1 MLKKALLKDSIKE
14 IKNSYKRFISIMI
27 MALLG
32 VGFFAGLRATSPD
45 MIETIDTYFKDQN
58 VYDIQVI
65 STLGLTNEDI
75 EALKNVEGVENVY
88 GTYSQD
94 GLIELEENE
103 IVSKVMC
110 VEDINKPKLV
120 EGSLPQNINECVV
133 EEAFLTGTN
142 KKIGDTI
149 TIEIENQEN
158 SNGDEVEYLKQKELK
173 IVGTVQS
180 PLYISL
186 DRGTSSLG
194 SGEINYFI
202 YVSKENVN
210 IDFYTEI
217 YIKVKDSEKYTTA
230 SSSYEKYIENVKN
243 NIEEIKEERE
253 EARYQSLITQ
263 ANNKIA
269 EAEQEFNTQK
279 QDGESKIIQ
288 AEQELQSARDEIT
301 KGENELSVNEQKA
314 NSEFSQAEKKLESA
328 KAELLRNITE
338 YNNRKQEAE
347 QGFSIAETQKQELE
361 TNLNSI
367 NAGLEEINVNYAQI
381 IEKLNDPNLTEE
393 QKMILEQSKNLLE
406 NQRNQLESNKQSVE
420 AGITEINNQ
429 ITTGRQE
436 LANAEALIESARTEI
451 PKQEANLESE
461 KAKANRELA
470 NARSQ
475 LEQAKTQLQE
485 GEAELEKSKTEFNQK
500 IEEAE
505 AKLIDA
511 REKVNEIENP
521 EWYILDRNEN
531 TGYRSFKQDTES
543 IENLSL
549 VFPIVFFAIA
559 ALVSLTSMTRMVE
572 EQRQELGT
580 LKALGYNKF
589 QISIKYILY
598 SSLACIIGSLIGM
611 NIGFQLLPRLIW
623 EMYSIMYI
631 MPDIIIEFNHAYSSL
646 GLGLIYVCIVGAT
659 IYAILRELVN
669 QPATLLRPKA
679 PKLGKRVL
687 LERITPIWK
696 RLNFSQKVTVRN
708 IFRYKKRFLMTII
721 GIFGCTSLILAGFG
735 LKDSISKIL
744 PYQYEKIFDYNMQV
758 TLKSSLEN
766 EQIQN
771 LITNIKSDDRIT
783 DVIETDMLSGVAKK
797 DNNEKDIQIVIPNN
811 NDEVNKCINLIDNET
826 EENIELNNEGVYI
839 TDKLAEL
846 LNVSE
851 GDTITIETTNDETK
865 EFKVTKTVE
874 NYVSHYVYITKDLYN
889 ENFETDYST
898 NVLLLKDNNLSDE
911 EQQELSR
918 EMLQQNEISTIT
930 STSTVMKSLDDTMNS
945 LNYVVLILIVSAGL
959 LAFVVLYNLSNVNIS
974 ERIRELATIK
984 VLGFYDKEVYKYVS
998 RETMLLTAIGILLGL
1013 AGGYFL
1019 NFYIIGTCE
1028 IEMLRFPKT
1037 IDFISYIYS
1046 IAITLIFTLIVN
1058 VVTYF
1063 ALKKIDMIGSLKS
1076 VE

>member
-45 MIETIDTYFKDQN
+45 MIETIDTYFKGQN

-65 STLGLTNEDI
+65 STLGLTNDDI
-75 EALKNVEGVENVY
+75 DALKNVEGVEIVY
-88 GTYSQD
+88 GTDSQD
-94 GLIELEENE
+94 GLIELEDNE

-110 VEDINKPKLV
+110 VEDINKPKLI
-120 EGSLPQNINECVV
+120 EGNLPQNINECVV

-158 SNGDEVEYLKQKELK
+158 SNGDEVQYLKQKELK

-194 SGEINYFI
+194 SGEVNYFI
-202 YVSKENVN
+202 YISNENIN

-217 YIKVKDSEKYTTA
+217 YVKVKNSEKYKTGTN
-230 SSSYEKYIENVKN
+230 SYEKYVETIKS
-243 NIEEIKEERE
+243 NIEKIKKERE

-263 ANNKIA
+263 ANNKII
-269 EAEQEFNTQK
+269 EAEQEFNKQK
-279 QDGESKIIQ
+279 QDGENQIAQ
-288 AEQELQSARDEIT
+288 AEQKLQTARDEIA
-301 KGENELSVNEQKA
+301 KGENEIISNEKKA
-314 NSEFSQAEKKLESA
+314 NNEFSQAEKKLESA
-328 KAELLRNITE
+328 KAELLKNITE
-338 YNNRKQEAE
+338 FNSKKQEAE
-347 QGFSIAETQKQELE
+347 QGLATAETQKQQLE

-367 NAGLEEINVNYAQI
+367 NAGLEEINVNYNQI
-381 IEKLNDPNLTEE
+381 LAKLKDPNLTEE
-393 QKMILEQSKNLLE
+393 QRTILEQSKNLLE
-406 NQRNQLESNKQSVE
+406 NEKLELENNKNTIQ
-420 AGITEINNQ
+420 AGISQ
-429 ITTGRQE
+429 ITNQTTSAKQE
-436 LANAEALIESARTEI
+436 LANAEALIENAKIEI
-451 PKQEANLESE
+451 PKQEANL
-461 KAKANRELA
+461 K
-470 NARSQ
+470 SQ
-475 LEQAKTQLQE
+475 KTKVFNQIEQAKNQIQNAKVELQQ
-485 GEAELEKSKTEFNQK
+485 GETELEDSKTEFNQK

-505 AKLIDA
+505 TKLIDA
-511 REKVNEIENP
+511 KEKVKEIENP

-623 EMYSIMYI
+623 KMYSIMYI
-631 MPDIIIEFNHAYSSL
+631 MPDISISFNHAYSSL
-646 GLGLIYVCIVGAT
+646 GLSLIYICIVGAT
-659 IYAILRELVN
+659 MYAILRELVH

-687 LERITPIWK
+687 LEKITPIWK
-696 RLNFSQKVTVRN
+696 RLNFSQKVTIRN

-744 PYQYEKIFDYNMQV
+744 PYQYEKIFNYDIQV
-758 TLKSSLEN
+758 TLKSSLN
-766 EQIQN
+766 SEQIQN
-771 LITNIKSDDRIT
+771 IITNIKNNDKIT
-783 DVIETDMLSGVAKK
+783 DIIETYMLSGVAKK
-797 DNNEKDIQIVIPNN
+797 ENNEKDIQIIVPNN
-811 NDEVNKCINLIDNET
+811 NDELNKYINLIDYKT
-826 EENIELNNEGVYI
+826 EENLTLNNNGIYI

-846 LNVSE
+846 LNVKE
-851 GDTITIETTNDETK
+851 GDTISIETTDEETK
-865 EFKVTKTVE
+865 EFKITKIVE
-874 NYVSHYVYITKDLYN
+874 NYVSHYIYISKDLYN
-889 ENFETDYST
+889 ESFKDDYST
-898 NVLLLKDNNLSDE
+898 NVLLLKDKDLNEE
-911 EQQELSR
+911 EQQELSKQ
-918 EMLQQNEISTIT
+918 MLQQKEISTIT
-930 STSTVMKSLDDTMNS
+930 LTSTLMNSLNDTMNS

-998 RETMLLTAIGILLGL
+998 RETMLLTIIGILFGL
-1013 AGGYFL
+1013 VGGYFL

-1028 IEMLRFPKT
+1028 IEMLRFPKV
-1037 IDFISYIYS
+1037 INFISYIYS
-1046 IAITLIFTLIVN
+1046 IAITLIFTIVVN
-1058 VVTYF
+1058 IVTYF
-1063 ALKKIDMIGSLKS
+1063 SLKKIDMISSLKS

>member
-1 MLKKALLKDSIKE
+1 
-14 IKNSYKRFISIMI
+14 
-27 MALLG
+27 
-32 VGFFAGLRATSPD
+32 
-45 MIETIDTYFKDQN
+45 
-58 VYDIQVI
+58 
-65 STLGLTNEDI
+65 
-75 EALKNVEGVENVY
+75 
-88 GTYSQD
+88 
-94 GLIELEENE
+94 
-103 IVSKVMC
+103 
-110 VEDINKPKLV
+110 
-120 EGSLPQNINECVV
+120 
-133 EEAFLTGTN
+133 
-142 KKIGDTI
+142 
-149 TIEIENQEN
+149 
-158 SNGDEVEYLKQKELK
+158 
-173 IVGTVQS
+173 
-180 PLYISL
+180 
-186 DRGTSSLG
+186 
-194 SGEINYFI
+194 
-202 YVSKENVN
+202 
-210 IDFYTEI
+210 
-217 YIKVKDSEKYTTA
+217 
-230 SSSYEKYIENVKN
+230 
-243 NIEEIKEERE
+243 
-253 EARYQSLITQ
+253 
-263 ANNKIA
+263 
-269 EAEQEFNTQK
+269 
-279 QDGESKIIQ
+279 
-288 AEQELQSARDEIT
+288 
-301 KGENELSVNEQKA
+301 
-314 NSEFSQAEKKLESA
+314 
-328 KAELLRNITE
+328 
-338 YNNRKQEAE
+338 
-347 QGFSIAETQKQELE
+347 
-361 TNLNSI
+361 
-367 NAGLEEINVNYAQI
+367 
-381 IEKLNDPNLTEE
+381 
-393 QKMILEQSKNLLE
+393 
-406 NQRNQLESNKQSVE
+406 
-420 AGITEINNQ
+420 
-429 ITTGRQE
+429 
-436 LANAEALIESARTEI
+436 
-451 PKQEANLESE
+451 
-461 KAKANRELA
+461 
-470 NARSQ
+470 
-475 LEQAKTQLQE
+475 
-485 GEAELEKSKTEFNQK
+485 
-500 IEEAE
+500 
-505 AKLIDA
+505 
-511 REKVNEIENP
+511 
-521 EWYILDRNEN
+521 
-531 TGYRSFKQDTES
+531 
-543 IENLSL
+543 
-549 VFPIVFFAIA
+549 
-559 ALVSLTSMTRMVE
+559 
-572 EQRQELGT
+572 
-580 LKALGYNKF
+580 
-589 QISIKYILY
+589 
-598 SSLACIIGSLIGM
+598 M